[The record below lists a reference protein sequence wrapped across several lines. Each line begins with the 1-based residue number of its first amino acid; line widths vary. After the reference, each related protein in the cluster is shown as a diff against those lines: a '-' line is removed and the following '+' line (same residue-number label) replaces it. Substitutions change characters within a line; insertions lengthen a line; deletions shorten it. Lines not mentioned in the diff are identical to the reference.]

1 MANII
6 IGRTREAS
14 GVINRSAT
22 RSWSFTSL
30 LIAQMLTDDQEP
42 RHTESGCVSSIDE
55 RVEGIDKAERQAMK
69 WTLGSDVRGKVGNGA
84 KCEKRID
91 VHAELERRKM
101 KACQEREEAIE
112 AGDLVEKKRKRYELC
127 ACT

>member
-1 MANII
+1 MADII

-22 RSWSFTSL
+22 QSWSFTSL

-42 RHTESGCVSSIDE
+42 RHTESGRISSIDE

-69 WTLGSDVRGKVGNGA
+69 WTLGSDVRGKVGNSA

-91 VHAELERRKM
+91 VHAELERRKVE
-101 KACQEREEAIE
+101 ACQEREEAIE
-112 AGDLVEKKRKRYELC
+112 AGDLVEKKRKRYELS